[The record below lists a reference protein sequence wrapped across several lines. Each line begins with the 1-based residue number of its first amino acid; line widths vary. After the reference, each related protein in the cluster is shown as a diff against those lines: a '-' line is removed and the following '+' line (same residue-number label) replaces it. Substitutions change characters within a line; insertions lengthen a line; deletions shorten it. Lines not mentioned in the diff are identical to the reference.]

1 MKDLYFISEET
12 RLIFGLAELEGKAKL
27 DLLGIDPSYYLNRQK
42 AKQWYTETKEKI
54 VNSNHPKLDVA
65 LVNLEKLYKSMR

>member
-1 MKDLYFISEET
+1 MEDLYFKDESTKI
-12 RLIFGLAELEGKAKL
+12 IFALVELPGKIQM
-27 DLLGIDPSYYLNRQK
+27 DFLGIDLEHYSNKKL
-42 AKQWYTETKEKI
+42 AKQWYTKTKEKI